1 MNAKFNKGQR
11 VRVTKKDGEVVEGTI
26 NDWDYN
32 CCTFDKEYS
41 LDYLKNGDTWTL
53 IGIPESNIEAL
64 E

>member
-11 VRVTKKDGEVVEGTI
+11 IRVTKKDGEVVEGTI

-32 CCTFDKEYS
+32 CCTFDREYS